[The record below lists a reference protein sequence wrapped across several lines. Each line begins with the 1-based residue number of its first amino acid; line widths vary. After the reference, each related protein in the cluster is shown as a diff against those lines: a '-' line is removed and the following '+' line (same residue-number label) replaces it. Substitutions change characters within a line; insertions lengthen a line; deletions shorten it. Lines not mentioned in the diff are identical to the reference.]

1 MRIYYASDIHG
12 SRKCWLKFLATP
24 KYYGA
29 DVIVVGGDI
38 TGKFITPIIRRNGH
52 AEATFLGIKR
62 KLKSEQDIAKLSELI
77 ANAGQY
83 SVEMSPDEEQ
93 TYARDQ
99 AQVDALFQRV
109 ICERVEEWGR
119 LADERLA
126 GQRVRCFVSP
136 GNDDS
141 YNVDQALAKSKVIE
155 VHDSRV
161 VDLGDGFSMFGLGYS
176 NITPWNC
183 PRDISEE
190 ELAAKIDVLARQI
203 ERMDRA
209 IFDIH
214 VPPYDTGIDSAPE
227 LTSDMTVVSDSLGA
241 PIMVAV
247 GSTAVREAILKYQP
261 MLSMHGHIHESS
273 GVRKLGATTIVNP
286 GSEYAEGILRGVLI
300 DLDPREGLISA
311 NMVTG

>member
-29 DVIVVGGDI
+29 DVIVVGGVI

>member
-12 SRKCWLKFLATP
+12 ARKCWLKFLATP